1 MKQVLGNPEKNQR
14 TIIDKN
20 FNSLLIVS
28 AFMIT
33 SYITANVMA
42 VKLVQVYNVT
52 IFDAGT
58 ITFPISFMLGNVLTE
73 IWGFK
78 TTKKVII
85 LTFLCNLFF
94 VISTSIG
101 IILPS
106 PDYMEVISSS
116 YRNIFVAVPRI
127 LFASFVAF
135 LCGEL
140 MNSWSMEKI
149 KKITNEK
156 YLWVRTILSSAIGY
170 IFDTVPFTLIAFWG
184 VAPLKDMI
192 SMLSLLYFAK
202 IAIEI
207 FFGTPFAYL
216 LIWFLRKREGK
227 NCDE

>member
-1 MKQVLGNPEKNQR
+1 MEQVLGNPEKNQK

-20 FNSLLIVS
+20 FNSLLVVS

-78 TTKKVII
+78 TAKKIII

-106 PDYMEVISSS
+106 PDYMEVISNS
-116 YRNIFVAVPRI
+116 YRNIFVTVPRI

-184 VAPLKDMI
+184 VVPLKDMV
-192 SMLSLLYFAK
+192 SMLSLLYFTK
-202 IAIEI
+202 IAIEV